1 MKKWILAIIIFLFLS
16 VIVMFFLRLLG
27 YKIGRNCRIGFSWVI
42 VNELEMAD
50 YAKIG
55 HLNFIYIPLLHMG
68 QASYIKKCNVIKGS
82 ICLII
87 ELKGIVNQFNYM
99 TSAFT
104 HKNSICKIENNA
116 ILGVGHTL
124 DLTSDIRLGAY
135 SILAGKGS
143 QVWTHGFYHSKKTHD
158 RWRID
163 GKVEIGKNVYIGSRA
178 IICAGVHICNNC
190 TIGAG
195 VVVAKDIV
203 KEGLYVNQALRYIEF
218 DPDEAIKKLRKVAEY
233 IYEK

>member
-1 MKKWILAIIIFLFLS
+1 
-16 VIVMFFLRLLG
+16 
-27 YKIGRNCRIGFSWVI
+27 
-42 VNELEMAD
+42 MAD
-50 YAKIG
+50 YAKNRTSE
-55 HLNFIYIPLLHMG
+55 LLFISRYYIWDK
-68 QASYIKKCNVIKGS
+68 ASYIKKKCNVIKGS

-143 QVWTHGFYHSKKTHD
+143 QVWTHGFYHSKKLMT
-158 RWRID
+158 
-163 GKVEIGKNVYIGSRA
+163 V
-178 IICAGVHICNNC
+178 GVLM
-190 TIGAG
+190 
-195 VVVAKDIV
+195 
-203 KEGLYVNQALRYIEF
+203 E
-218 DPDEAIKKLRKVAEY
+218 KLK
-233 IYEK
+233 